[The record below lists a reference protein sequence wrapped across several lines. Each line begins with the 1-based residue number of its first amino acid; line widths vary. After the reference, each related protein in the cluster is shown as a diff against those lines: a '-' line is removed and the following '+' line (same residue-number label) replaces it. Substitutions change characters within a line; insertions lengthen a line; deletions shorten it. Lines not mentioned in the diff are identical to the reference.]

1 MDKIKAGLQFVIK
14 PWYKARDFVASHPNA
29 ALFALIAA
37 LAANF
42 RG

>member
-1 MDKIKAGLQFVIK
+1 MDKIKALLQFVIK
-14 PWYKARDFVASHPNA
+14 PWYKARDLVVKYPNA

-37 LAANF
+37 LVANF